1 MNITIGDLC
10 NRYAKDKRRRQ
21 PKGDKAARN
30 EANHLRWLAQ
40 EFATWSANR
49 SSPARLATWAELRR
63 QSVSAQT
70 VKHDLNRL
78 SAVLGRAQ
86 LVYRVIDRNIASEA
100 RAICAQTGVFA
111 GIESRERRASCE
123 EIDSVCQ
130 NSTEAMA
137 RLVRF
142 AVQSCMRRQEIVGM
156 RWEDVNLDRA
166 TLHIPVTKTGKA
178 RTIRL
183 SKKAIALLDAQWS
196 GDEDAQR
203 SGDELVWKF
212 QADTVTQSFNRACRA
227 AGIVDLRFHDLRHE
241 GISRLFEG
249 RTFSRPLTI
258 PEAQIISGH
267 STWSQLQRYTQ
278 LSAEN
283 LPL

>member
-10 NRYAKDKRRRQ
+10 NRYATDKRRRA
-21 PKGDKAARN
+21 PKGEKAARN
-30 EANHLRWLAQ
+30 EANHLRWLAE

-49 SSPARLATWAELRR
+49 SSPARLARWAEERR

-86 LVYRVIDRNIASEA
+86 LVYRCIDRNIASEA

-111 GIESRERRASCE
+111 GIESRERRASPGELKRICE
-123 EIDSVCQ
+123 RCSPE
-130 NSTEAMA
+130 MA
-137 RLVRF
+137 RLIRF
-142 AVQSCMRRQEIVGM
+142 AVETCMRRQEIVGM
-156 RWEDVNLDRA
+156 RWSDVDLERA

-183 SKKAIALLDAQWS
+183 SQQAIALLR
-196 GDEDAQR
+196 EQR
-203 SGDELVWKF
+203 SDSECVWSY
-212 QADTVTQSFNRACRA
+212 APDTVTKGFNRACRA
-227 AGIVDLRFHDLRHE
+227 AKVVDLRFHDLRHE

>member
-30 EANHLRWLAQ
+30 ESNHLRWLEQ

-49 SSPARLATWAELRR
+49 SSPARLARWAEERR

-86 LVYRVIDRNIASEA
+86 LVYRVIDRNIAREA

-111 GIESRERRASCE
+111 GIESRERRASPRELDCICE
-123 EIDSVCQ
+123 RCSPE
-130 NSTEAMA
+130 MA
-137 RLVRF
+137 RLIRF
-142 AVQSCMRRQEIVGM
+142 AVETCMRRQEIVGM
-156 RWEDVNLDRA
+156 RWADVDLERA

-183 SKKAIALLDAQWS
+183 SQQAIALLR
-196 GDEDAQR
+196 EQR
-203 SGDELVWKF
+203 SDSERVWSF
-212 QADTVTQSFNRACRA
+212 APDTVTKGFHRACRA

>member
-10 NRYAKDKRRRQ
+10 NRYAADKRRRA
-21 PKGDKAARN
+21 PKGEKAARN
-30 EANHLRWLAQ
+30 EANHLRWLAE

-49 SSPARLATWAELRR
+49 SSPARLARWAEERR

-111 GIESRERRASCE
+111 GIESRERRASPGELERICE
-123 EIDSVCQ
+123 RCSPE
-130 NSTEAMA
+130 MA
-137 RLVRF
+137 RLIRF
-142 AVQSCMRRQEIVGM
+142 AVETCMRRQEIVGM
-156 RWEDVNLDRA
+156 RWSDVDLERA

-183 SKKAIALLDAQWS
+183 SQQAIALLR
-196 GDEDAQR
+196 EQR
-203 SGDELVWKF
+203 ADNERVWGF
-212 QADTVTQSFNRACRA
+212 APDTVTKGFNRACRA
-227 AGIVDLRFHDLRHE
+227 ADVVDLRFHDLRHE

>member
-10 NRYAKDKRRRQ
+10 NRYANDRRRRA
-21 PKGDKAARN
+21 PKGEKAARN

-49 SSPARLATWAELRR
+49 SSPARLACWAEERR

-111 GIESRERRASCE
+111 GIESRERRASPGELKRICE
-123 EIDSVCQ
+123 RCSPE
-130 NSTEAMA
+130 MA
-137 RLVRF
+137 RLIRF
-142 AVQSCMRRQEIVGM
+142 AVETCMRRQEIVGM
-156 RWEDVNLDRA
+156 RWSDVDLERA

-183 SKKAIALLDAQWS
+183 SQQAIALLR
-196 GDEDAQR
+196 EQR
-203 SGDELVWKF
+203 SDNKRVWSY
-212 QADTVTQSFNRACRA
+212 APDTVTKGFNRACRA
-227 AGIVDLRFHDLRHE
+227 AKVVDLRFHDLRHE

>member
-10 NRYAKDKRRRQ
+10 NRYAADKRRRA
-21 PKGDKAARN
+21 PKGEKAARN
-30 EANHLRWLAQ
+30 EANHLRWLAE

-49 SSPARLATWAELRR
+49 SSPARLARWAEERR

-111 GIESRERRASCE
+111 GIESRERRASSGE
-123 EIDSVCQ
+123 LDRI
-130 NSTEAMA
+130 TERCSPEMA
-137 RLVRF
+137 RLIRF
-142 AVQSCMRRQEIVGM
+142 AVETCMRRQEIVGM
-156 RWEDVNLDRA
+156 RWSDVDLERA

-183 SKKAIALLDAQWS
+183 SQQAIALLR
-196 GDEDAQR
+196 EQR
-203 SGDELVWKF
+203 SDNERVWSY
-212 QADTVTQSFNRACRA
+212 APDTVTKGFNRACRA

>member
-10 NRYAKDKRRRQ
+10 SRYATDKHRRA
-21 PKGDKAARN
+21 PKGEKAARN
-30 EANHLRWLAQ
+30 ESNHLKWLAQ

-49 SSPARLATWAELRR
+49 SSPARLARWAEERR

-111 GIESRERRASCE
+111 GIESRERRASPGELDRICE
-123 EIDSVCQ
+123 RCSPE
-130 NSTEAMA
+130 MA
-137 RLVRF
+137 RLIRF
-142 AVQSCMRRQEIVGM
+142 AVETCMRRQELVGM
-156 RWEDVNLDRA
+156 YWSDVDLERA

-183 SKKAIALLDAQWS
+183 SRQAIALLR
-196 GDEDAQR
+196 EQR
-203 SGDELVWKF
+203 SDGEQVWSF
-212 QADTVTQSFNRACRA
+212 APDTVTKGFNRACCV
-227 AGIVDLRFHDLRHE
+227 AGVTDLRFHDLRHE

>member
-30 EANHLRWLAQ
+30 EANHLKWLAK
-40 EFATWSANR
+40 EFHNWSANR
-49 SSPARLATWAELRR
+49 SSPARLASWAELRR

-100 RAICAQTGVFA
+100 RAICAHTGVFA

-123 EIDSVCQ
+123 EIHSICQ
-130 NSTEAMA
+130 NLTEAMA

-166 TLHIPVTKTGKA
+166 TLHIPVTKKGKA

-183 SKKAIALLDAQWS
+183 SQKAIALLNAQWT
-196 GDEDAQR
+196 
-203 SGDELVWKF
+203 GDELVWQLK
-212 QADTVTQSFNRACRA
+212 ADTVTQSFYRACRA
-227 AGIVDLRFHDLRHE
+227 AGIVNLRFHDLRHE

-249 RTFSRPLTI
+249 RTFSRALTI